1 MWWILS
7 GLLILIIWTLK
18 LILQAA
24 LSIWVPV
31 IVTIVIAIFMAVL
44 FVYQR
49 ISMGRAAGALE
60 KAIAAQG
67 AQQALNARPERR
79 AEITELQKQ
88 MLGGINA
95 LKTSKLGNPMR
106 QAILAKPKRANER
119 STTTT
124 HLHTK

>member
-24 LSIWVPV
+24 LTIWVPV

-49 ISMGRAAGALE
+49 ISMGRASGALE
-60 KAIAAQG
+60 RAIAQQG
-67 AQQALNARPERR
+67 AQQALNAKPERR
-79 AEITELQKQ
+79 AEIT
-88 MLGGINA
+88 
-95 LKTSKLGNPMR
+95 
-106 QAILAKPKRANER
+106 
-119 STTTT
+119 
-124 HLHTK
+124 

>member
-31 IVTIVIAIFMAVL
+31 VVTIVIAIFMAVL

-49 ISMGRAAGALE
+49 ISMGRAAG
-60 KAIAAQG
+60 
-67 AQQALNARPERR
+67 
-79 AEITELQKQ
+79 
-88 MLGGINA
+88 
-95 LKTSKLGNPMR
+95 
-106 QAILAKPKRANER
+106 
-119 STTTT
+119 
-124 HLHTK
+124 